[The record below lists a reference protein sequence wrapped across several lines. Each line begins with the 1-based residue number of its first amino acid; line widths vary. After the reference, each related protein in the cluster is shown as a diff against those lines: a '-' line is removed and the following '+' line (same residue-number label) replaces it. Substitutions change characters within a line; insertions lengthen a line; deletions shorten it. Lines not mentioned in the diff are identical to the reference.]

1 MYVKGIF
8 LPPNK
13 YKKAKLKIGDRK
25 LLYDPYGKKYDEV
38 EIVHIS
44 DKGNY
49 NVYHCKKVKNGF
61 RTSFTDKD
69 LIFENTIKEI
79 PEKGERNE
87 HN

>member
-1 MYVKGIF
+1 MYVKGLE
-8 LPPNK
+8 LPPNE
-13 YKKAKLKIGDRK
+13 YKKAKIKIGDRK
-25 LLYDPYGKKYDEV
+25 LLFDLYGKKYDEV

-49 NVYHCKKVKNGF
+49 NVYHCKKVKTGF

-69 LIFENTIKEI
+69 LIFENTVKDISG
-79 PEKGERNE
+79 KGGKNE